1 MKSIEDRS
9 FIDEVEP
16 TATYFS
22 SGDQPLLPLAL
33 LGCGV
38 QQELQGSERKRKKC
52 YKI

>member
-16 TATYFS
+16 TATYLS
-22 SGDQPLLPLAL
+22 SGDRPLLPLAL

-38 QQELQGSERKRKKC
+38 HAGTTGF
-52 YKI
+52 